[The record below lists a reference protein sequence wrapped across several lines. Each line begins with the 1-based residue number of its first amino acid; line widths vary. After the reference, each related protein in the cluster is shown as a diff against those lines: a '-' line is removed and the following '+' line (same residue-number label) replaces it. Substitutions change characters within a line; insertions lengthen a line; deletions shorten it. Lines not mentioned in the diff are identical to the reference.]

1 MKKKS
6 QKKGINQHSIT
17 YSKQPIFFLSFC
29 LQVSVLGVLHVR
41 YFPIEPLFLPG
52 CLKKAAASGDEDEDE
67 EKGRRRW

>member
-1 MKKKS
+1 M
-6 QKKGINQHSIT
+6 
-17 YSKQPIFFLSFC
+17 
-29 LQVSVLGVLHVR
+29 R